1 MASNSSLDLL
11 VGINQS
17 ERSAQLSH
25 FDSLDTKA
33 GLVLGFAGVLI
44 AIAQEA
50 DSIFGVLSIVAAA
63 VAAVAAA
70 AAFWPREYPT
80 LDPSRLG
87 DYAVSELVFTQLTVL
102 DTMEVMIEDTHTL
115 LAVKARRLKVGLSS
129 LLIGAILGAIGLIG

>member
-1 MASNSSLDLL
+1 M
-11 VGINQS
+11 
-17 ERSAQLSH
+17 SH

-44 AIAQEA
+44 AVAQET

-63 VAAVAAA
+63 AAAVAAVAA
-70 AAFWPREYPT
+70 FWPRDYPT

-102 DTMEVMIEDTHTL
+102 DTMEVMIEQTHS
-115 LAVKARRLKVGLSS
+115 VHSRQGP
-129 LLIGAILGAIGLIG
+129 

>member
-1 MASNSSLDLL
+1 MASDSSLDFL

-17 ERSAQLSH
+17 ERNAQLSH

-44 AIAQEA
+44 AVAQET

-63 VAAVAAA
+63 AAAVAAVAA
-70 AAFWPREYPT
+70 FWPRDYPT

-102 DTMEVMIEDTHTL
+102 DTMEVMIEQTHSV
-115 LAVKARRLKVGLSS
+115 LAVKARRLKVALSS
-129 LLIGAILGAIGLIG
+129 LLIGAILGGINLI

>member
-1 MASNSSLDLL
+1 MASDSSLDLL

-17 ERSAQLSH
+17 ERNAQLSH

-44 AIAQEA
+44 AVARDA
-50 DSIFGVLSIVAAA
+50 DSIFGILSIAAAAAAA
-63 VAAVAAA
+63 VAAVAA
-70 AAFWPREYPT
+70 FWPRDYPT

-102 DTMEVMIEDTHTL
+102 DTLEVMIERTHSV
-115 LAVKARRLKVGLSS
+115 LAVKARRLKVALSS
-129 LLIGAILGAIGLIG
+129 LLIGAILGGINLIG